1 MRNII
6 KLTILNIRLIFFS
19 YLFKKTDFINKIIL
33 LKLFIK
39 YHVCF
44 VDYILKYRQT
54 TKLNALFM
62 ILITIQP
69 NKTKIKQHLQIV
81 YSK

>member
-6 KLTILNIRLIFFS
+6 KLTNWNIRQVFLL
-19 YLFKKTDFINKIIL
+19 YLFKKTDFINKNIL

-44 VDYILKYRQT
+44 VAYILKYRQT
-54 TKLNALFM
+54 TKLNDLLM
-62 ILITIQP
+62 ILINNQQ
-69 NKTKIKQHLQIV
+69 NKIK
-81 YSK
+81 KN